1 MINKNILIA
10 LVVVILLC
18 LYLFISNNTELF
30 TCSYPLQVRDSSS
43 QSKNLTYD
51 LKDGT
56 ECDGGSKIKAITDN
70 LNEAKTECNKNP
82 ECNGITFD
90 GSGGYILQKGVTK
103 TTDSGGKQ
111 CYLKNIN
118 ELGEIN
124 PKHLKFTGTNENN
137 NKCREDCEA
146 FKEPDGSY
154 SCETDDD
161 TATNCTAK
169 CKNIEQ
175 CPFNAKESKSRHSLD
190 CVKQCIS
197 TEGCSIDYCKN
208 TCETCTTDCYWNKFN
223 EEYDE
228 TPPSDHLG
236 RPSPPRIFLDN
247 ISPDGSKIKIKWK
260 FNKKISDPITEYIS
274 LIYKTYK
281 IEDGIKI
288 NKISHIYNC
297 KNYCEYVIGKLEPGV
312 SYTVYIRSKNS
323 KGLGKSSNHLTFLPK
338 KKQINPIISIDNIL
352 NENEFNI
359 ASTYNY
365 CNTN

>member
-18 LYLFISNNTELF
+18 LYLFISNTTELF
-30 TCSYPLQVRDSSS
+30 ACSYPLQVRDSSS
-43 QSKNLTYD
+43 ESKNLTYD
-51 LKDGT
+51 LKDKA
-56 ECDGGSKIKAITDN
+56 ECDGGSIIKNITY
-70 LNEAKTECNKNP
+70 LNEAKTECNKTP

-90 GSGGYILQKGVTK
+90 NPNYILQKGVK
-103 TTDSGGKQ
+103 TTKANTDKK

-137 NKCREDCEA
+137 KKCIEDCKA
-146 FKEPDGSY
+146 FKEPSNGSY
-154 SCETDDD
+154 SCDD
-161 TATNCTAK
+161 TDTICTAK
-169 CKNIEQ
+169 CKHIEQ

-208 TCETCTTDCYWNKFN
+208 TCENCTTDCYWNKFN
-223 EEYDE
+223 EEYDA

-236 RPSPPRIFLDN
+236 RPSPPRIFIDN

-274 LIYKTYK
+274 LLYKTYK

-297 KNYCEYVIGKLEPGV
+297 KNYCEYVIGKLEPGM

-323 KGLGKSSNHLTFLPK
+323 KGLGKASNHLTFIPK